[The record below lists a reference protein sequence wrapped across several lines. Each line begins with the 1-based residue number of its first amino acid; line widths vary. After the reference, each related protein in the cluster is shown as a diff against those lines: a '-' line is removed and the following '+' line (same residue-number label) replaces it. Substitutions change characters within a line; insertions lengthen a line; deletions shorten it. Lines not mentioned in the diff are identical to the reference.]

1 MKQTKLL
8 VALCLTGAALVG
20 CQTTNNGGGDVESPK
35 ETALKAAMA
44 AYVDGTVV
52 PTYSALADATT
63 ALYSQCEL
71 MMAHFDAGTLT
82 DADVRAAA
90 DEWEKARKYWE
101 LSEAFLFG
109 PAANHNIDPHID
121 SWPLDKDGMDAMLGN
136 ATQMA
141 QIEEQGADYVG
152 DKLGYGLLG
161 FHAVEYMLYASDNTD
176 KNNVR
181 LHAPNNYPRA
191 AMVYLVA
198 VAEDLRNQTVALE
211 ASWAGI
217 DNISAEKQTI
227 LEEAEI
233 DYNDFTKGYGS
244 YMKVATGGVY
254 ATYQEAAEE
263 LMQGC
268 IDIADEVG
276 NTKIGRPANATSDED
291 RNYIESPYSLNS
303 IEDFQD
309 NIRSIRNAYCG
320 SQAGY
325 ASVSAYIAT
334 IDPDLDNRCRAAIEE
349 ALQVIAV
356 IPEPFAVS
364 AKSGE
369 AQNAVKVVGTDLV
382 DILTEVNAALSR

>member
-1 MKQTKLL
+1 MTKLFYTASFS
-8 VALCLTGAALVG
+8 VALLVG
-20 CQTTNNGGGDVESPK
+20 ITACNPTQQPDVESPK
-35 ETALKAAMA
+35 EEALKKAMTP
-44 AYVDGTVV
+44 YVDNTVV
-52 PTYSALADATT
+52 ATYRSLSDATI
-63 ALYSQCEL
+63 ALYEKCEII
-71 MMAHFDAGTLT
+71 MAHFEAGTLT
-82 DADVRAAA
+82 EADVRAAA
-90 DEWEKARKYWE
+90 DKWENARKYWE

-136 ATQMA
+136 AAQMA

-176 KNNVR
+176 KQNVR
-181 LHAPNNYPRA
+181 LHPLNYTRA
-191 AMVYLVA
+191 ELVYLVA
-198 VAEDLRNQTVALE
+198 VAEDLRNQTTTLE

-217 DNISAEKQTI
+217 DHVSKEKQAL

-233 DYNDFTKGYGS
+233 EYGDFAKGYGS
-244 YMKVATGGVY
+244 YMKIATGGTY

-263 LMQGC
+263 IIQGC

-276 NTKIGRPANATSDED
+276 NVKIGRPANATSDED

-320 SQAGY
+320 SQAGD
-325 ASVSAYIAT
+325 ASVSDYIKSINA
-334 IDPDLDNRCRAAIEE
+334 DLDARCRQAIEE
-349 ALQVIAV
+349 AIAAIAL
-356 IPEPFAVS
+356 IPEPFAQS
-364 AKSGE
+364 AKSSE
-369 AQNAVKVVGTDLV
+369 TQHAVKVVGTDLV
-382 DILTEVNAALSR
+382 DILTEVYNQLAH